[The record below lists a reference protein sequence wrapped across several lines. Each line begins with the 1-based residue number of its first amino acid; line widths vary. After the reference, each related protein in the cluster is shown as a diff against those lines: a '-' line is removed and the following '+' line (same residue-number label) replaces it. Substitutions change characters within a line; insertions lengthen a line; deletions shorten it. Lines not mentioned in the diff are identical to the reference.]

1 MSQWFAELP
10 NRLPYSCNLLPI
22 VPGKIHY
29 LVAIRIGISK
39 MAVGDEYL
47 DYLIETLE
55 RMAKCW
61 STFVRG
67 VHKLMKWQLLNSL
80 LKLTAV

>member
-1 MSQWFAELP
+1 
-10 NRLPYSCNLLPI
+10 
-22 VPGKIHY
+22 
-29 LVAIRIGISK
+29 

-47 DYLIETLE
+47 DYLIQTLE